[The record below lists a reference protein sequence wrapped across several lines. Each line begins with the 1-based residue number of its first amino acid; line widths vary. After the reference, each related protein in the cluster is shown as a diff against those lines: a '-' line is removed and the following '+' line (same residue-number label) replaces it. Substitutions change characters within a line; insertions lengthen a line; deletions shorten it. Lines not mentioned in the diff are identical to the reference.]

1 MSYRADKQVIDTHTH
16 TDRHTDRGDG
26 NTRRPKLASGK
37 NQNTTLIIGGDFNT
51 GYIDWESNEILPGC
65 PNIAVHEKLVSIL
78 ADHHLHQMQRLPTR
92 LDRILD
98 LFCVNKPGLLRYT
111 TTIPGISDHE
121 IIVADMD
128 LKPQYSKKK
137 PHKVYVY
144 SKADWESI
152 RRDINNFT
160 EQYIQEHPSRSVNEN
175 WNIFKGKLHE
185 TIDRYIPSRTTSSR
199 NHLPWINSSIRRM
212 TRKKQRLY
220 NLARRTKKTKHWER
234 FNQLKRET
242 RRALRRAHID
252 YINNIFRE
260 SLEKHDSKTFWR
272 YVKSQRQE
280 NVGIAPLKR
289 GGTLHS
295 DSTTKAEILSEQFQS
310 VFTPDTEDAI
320 PQLEGTPYPTI
331 SRLHISQPGVTKLLL
346 NLKVRKASGP
356 DNIPARILK
365 ELAHEI
371 SPGLTAVFNQSL
383 HTGELPSDWKTALVT
398 PIFKKGNKHLPEN
411 YRPVSLTSISCKVME
426 HIVCHHVL
434 EHLDQ
439 HRILSSFQHGFRA
452 MRSCE
457 TQLLTTIHDFMT
469 NYDNKHQID
478 IAILDFAKAFDTV
491 PHDKLLYKIQHYGI
505 DGHIHSWIQ
514 SFLKGR
520 SQSVVVEGDRSSAAP
535 VTSGVPQ
542 GTVLGPLLFLL
553 HINDL
558 PGNVQSQV
566 RLFADD
572 CLLNWV
578 IDTAA
583 DQHLLQQDL
592 QALEQWGLRWAM
604 RFNASK
610 KRDHESLS
618 LISTH
623 QQHLHVPTRRS
634 PPSGSGQSEISGC
647 QHIQQLVLVPIYS
660 QHHCQSELK
669 GGIPMAQSQ
678 ALPQGI
684 TRAGIYRPSP
694 LSTWVRL
701 CRLGSPLTEGQHHSS
716 RSNEEQQDS
725 PQGTQAGEAVSPRR
739 WKTLAGNH
747 WNTAVVTSDW
757 PYWARSLVGRQQ
769 SQQMIYS
776 PRQIP
781 EHERNTPT
789 SSGILPAKTTA
800 FKNSFFPRTIPE
812 WNALSREAMTSAIS
826 LNAAI
831 TSDPAQSS
839 QGAAAVRM

>member
-1 MSYRADKQVIDTHTH
+1 
-16 TDRHTDRGDG
+16 
-26 NTRRPKLASGK
+26 
-37 NQNTTLIIGGDFNT
+37 
-51 GYIDWESNEILPGC
+51 
-65 PNIAVHEKLVSIL
+65 
-78 ADHHLHQMQRLPTR
+78 
-92 LDRILD
+92 
-98 LFCVNKPGLLRYT
+98 
-111 TTIPGISDHE
+111 
-121 IIVADMD
+121 MD

-439 HRILSSFQHGFRA
+439 HRILSSFQYGFRA

-469 NYDNKHQID
+469 NYDNKRQID

-572 CLLNWV
+572 CLLYRV

-592 QALEQWGLRWAM
+592 QALEQWGLRWGM

-610 KRDHESLS
+610 CEIMRICRSSQPINSISMYQLGGVPLQVVDRAKYLGVNISNNLSWSPYIANITAKANSKVGFLWRNLKHCPKELREQAYIALVRSVLEYACAVWDPHLRKDITSLEQVQRRAARFTTGDSGWRSSVTKMMKDLGWESLEYRRRNIR
-618 LISTH
+618 LALLGKIVGG
-623 QQHLHVPTRRS
+623 QAAVPTDDILIKADTR
-634 PPSGSGQSEISGC
+634 
-647 QHIQQLVLVPIYS
+647 
-660 QHHCQSELK
+660 
-669 GGIPMAQSQ
+669 
-678 ALPQGI
+678 
-684 TRAGIYRPSP
+684 TRAK
-694 LSTWVRL
+694 
-701 CRLGSPLTEGQHHSS
+701 H
-716 RSNEEQQDS
+716 
-725 PQGTQAGEAVSPRR
+725 
-739 WKTLAGNH
+739 
-747 WNTAVVTSDW
+747 
-757 PYWARSLVGRQQ
+757 PYKFRH
-769 SQQMIYS
+769 I
-776 PRQIP
+776 
-781 EHERNTPT
+781 
-789 SSGILPAKTTA
+789 PAKTTA
-800 FKNSFFPRTIPE
+800 FKNSLFPRTIPE
-812 WNALSREAMTSAIS
+812 WNALSREAITSAIS